1 MILHGEK
8 TKWRLKHP
16 KFLKHH
22 DICVKRVTLEDYVSS
37 QSYIEFATFFVLSAK
52 DLETISIKFISP
64 PEEFR
69 GVFYKEQQRVL
80 KWHKKASKHARLR
93 LSPSCTH
100 MHQYLRDR
108 SVEYLDLT
116 DPLRCAC

>member
-52 DLETISIKFISP
+52 DLETITIKFISP
-64 PEEFR
+64 PEEFT

-80 KWHKKASKHARLR
+80 EWHRRASKCVRLR
-93 LSPSCTH
+93 LSSSCSH
-100 MHQYLRDR
+100 VRSLLRNM

-116 DPLRCAC
+116 VPFRRGC